1 MDCIYYCSNDKNNNC
16 SKKDKCKRYLKLKN
30 ERVTSLYKEVCT
42 ENNNYVLFIENKEEE

>member
-16 SKKDKCKRYLKLKN
+16 SKKDKCKRYLKSKD